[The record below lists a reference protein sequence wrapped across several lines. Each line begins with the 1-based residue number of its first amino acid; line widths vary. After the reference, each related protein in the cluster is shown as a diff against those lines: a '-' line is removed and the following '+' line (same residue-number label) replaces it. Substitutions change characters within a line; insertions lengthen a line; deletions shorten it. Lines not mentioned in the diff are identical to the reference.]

1 MPRAL
6 WLLLIGM
13 VINTTG
19 SSFIWPLNTIYIHDI
34 LGHSLTLAGLILMLN
49 SGAGIVGNL
58 FGGILFD
65 KIGGYKSMIT
75 GIVVTT
81 LAGILLAFYHTTVPY
96 TILLVVIGF
105 GSGMIFPSMFAMAGS
120 VWPEGGRK
128 PFNAIYVAQ
137 NIGVAL
143 GSFLGGIVASFSFT
157 YIFSVNAFLFFCF
170 FILAL
175 RTYKNIDPKNH
186 ARELQTSILEQS
198 QPIKQKAPFMAL
210 IIICAGLVLCWIGYV
225 QWQSTIASYTQT
237 LRIPVSQY
245 SLLWA
250 INGFLIVLG
259 QPAVHIITKKMT
271 STKAQML
278 VGISIFILS
287 FIILSFAASFIDFLV
302 AMIVLT
308 LGEMLVWP
316 AVPTVANQLAP
327 KGKAGFYQGFVNSAG
342 TAGRMIGPLMGGV
355 LVDLFNIHVLII
367 VILVFFVGAMLTSIF
382 YDQPL
387 KRIKPTQRVEKRS
400 VAKM

>member
-237 LRIPVSQY
+237 LHIPVSQY